1 MTDRIGQQF
10 GNYLLI
16 RFLGKGSFAE
26 VYLGEHVYLKTQAA
40 IKILQM
46 RLAADNLDG
55 FLNEARTIARLE
67 HPHIVH
73 VFDFGVKDTIPFLV
87 MSYASNGTLRQRHP
101 KDTTLSLA
109 TITFYIKQATD
120 ALQYAHDEKLIHRDI
135 KPENLLLGRSNE
147 ILLSDFGLALV
158 AQSSGDQSTQMFAGT
173 VAYMAPEQIQGKP
186 RPASDQYALGII
198 VYEWLSGARPFYGSL
213 IELCT
218 QHIYAPPP
226 PLHEKVSGIS
236 PAVEEVVLTAL
247 AKDPRQRFASV
258 RAFATALEQAAWQE
272 SPRLKP
278 VVVVSPHP
286 STPTLS
292 TPEPLHTPVLTPSAP
307 ASLNTSV
314 PDPAMLP
321 VFATLTPSNSAASS
335 LARFLSQRR
344 ISRRLLLGGLGLA
357 GSVAAGGGII
367 WWILSQQSR
376 VGQAQQGPRP
386 YVGQVLYIYRGH
398 PDYVAAVTWSPY
410 GKRIASGGA
419 DITVQVWD
427 ATTGGHVLIY
437 RGHRDVPYSVAW
449 SPDGQ
454 HIASGSADR
463 TVQVWNATTGAL
475 IFTYQHHSD
484 TVNAVA
490 WSPDGKRIASASYD
504 NTVQVWDAT
513 TGNTI
518 VTYRGHNM
526 AVSAVTWSPD
536 DKHIAS
542 ASLDHTVQVWDAT
555 NGSHILTYSGH
566 SSEVNAVTWSPDG
579 KYIASGSGN
588 FNKASAD
595 HTVQVWQVA
604 NGGHILTYSGH
615 SAIVYAVAWSPDG
628 KHIASGSGDKTV
640 QVWDA
645 TTGNHTLLYHG
656 HSAIVYALAW
666 SPDGQRIVSGG
677 TDSTAQVWQAI

>member
-1 MTDRIGQQF
+1 MADRIGQQF

-67 HPHIVH
+67 HPNIVH

-101 KDTTLSLA
+101 KDTILSLA
-109 TITFYIKQATD
+109 TITFYIKQATE
-120 ALQYAHDEKLIHRDI
+120 ALQYAHDEKLVHRDI

-147 ILLSDFGLALV
+147 VLLSDFGLALV

-247 AKDPRQRFASV
+247 AKEPQRRFASV
-258 RAFATALEQAAWQE
+258 RAFATALEQAARLE

-278 VVVVSPHP
+278 EVVVSPSP

-292 TPEPLHTPVLTPSAP
+292 APDPLRTPVLTPSAP
-307 ASLNTSV
+307 AFLNTSV
-314 PDPAMLP
+314 PDSAMPP
-321 VFATLTPSNSAASS
+321 VFATLTPSNSVASS
-335 LARFLSQRR
+335 QARFLSQRR
-344 ISRRLLLGGLGLA
+344 ISRRLLLGGLGLLGLA
-357 GSVAAGGGII
+357 AAGGGIS
-367 WWILSQQSR
+367 WWMLSQQSQ
-376 VGQAQQGPRP
+376 VGQSQWRAQPRL
-386 YVGQVLYIYRGH
+386 GQLLYIYRGH
-398 PDYVAAVTWSPY
+398 PDYVAAVTWSPD

-419 DITVQVWD
+419 DQTVQVWD
-427 ATTGGHVLIY
+427 ATTGGHILIY
-437 RGHRDVPYSVAW
+437 RGHRDVPYGVAW
-449 SPDGQ
+449 SPDGRR
-454 HIASGSADR
+454 IASGSADR
-463 TVQVWNATTGAL
+463 TVQVWNAVTGTL

-484 TVNAVA
+484 TVNAIA
-490 WSPDGKRIASASYD
+490 WSHDGKRIASASYD

-513 TGNTI
+513 TGDTI

-526 AVSAVTWSPD
+526 AVWAVAWSPD
-536 DKHIAS
+536 DMRIAS
-542 ASLDHTVQVWDAT
+542 ASFDHTVQLWDTAT
-555 NGSHILTYSGH
+555 GGHPYIYRGH
-566 SSEVNAVTWSPDG
+566 SKEAR
-579 KYIASGSGN
+579 
-588 FNKASAD
+588 
-595 HTVQVWQVA
+595 
-604 NGGHILTYSGH
+604 
-615 SAIVYAVAWSPDG
+615 AVAWSPDG
-628 KHIASGSGDKTV
+628 KYIVSGGHDRTAQVWDAVNGDHIVTYAGHSGIVYAVAWSSNGKRIASASGDKTV

-645 TTGNHTLLYHG
+645 TTGNHAFLYHG
-656 HSAIVYALAW
+656 HSAIVYAVAW